1 MRYKM
6 SLRRKLAIATWSAP
20 REGNIYGKME
30 LPATALVDYLDRLR
44 ASSGRRV
51 TVTHAVGK
59 AVALALSQAPWL
71 NGYLRFGRYIPH
83 KTVDISFLVVL
94 EGGQNLAKVK
104 VSQADKLTV
113 LALAQHLE
121 EGAARLRR
129 GEDEAFKKSMA
140 PLRFLPVGLI
150 RPLLH
155 LTGWLTASLGVRA
168 PALGL
173 EAFPF
178 GAAIITS
185 VGMLGIDE
193 GYVPPTPFARVP
205 VYVLV
210 GALRDKPWVEDGN
223 LKIQPTLTLTA
234 TLDHRFVDGYQ
245 AAVLANVVRQ
255 VLLNPELLDTTGQE
269 LAAYF
274 HRQSA

>member
-1 MRYKM
+1 MGYKM
-6 SLRRKLAIATWSAP
+6 SLRRKLAIATWAAP

-30 LPATALVDYLDRLR
+30 LSATALVKYLEQLRQRL
-44 ASSGRRV
+44 GQRV

-104 VSQADKLTV
+104 ISRADTLSMV
-113 LALAQHLE
+113 ELARQLE
-121 EGAARLRR
+121 EGVSRLRR
-129 GEDEAFKKSMA
+129 GEDEVFKKSMA
-140 PLRFLPVGLI
+140 PLRFLPVWAI
-150 RPLLH
+150 RPLLSF
-155 LTGWLTASLGVRA
+155 TGWLTGSLGVRA

-210 GALRDKPWVEDGN
+210 GTLRDKPWVEEGT
-223 LKIQPTLTLTA
+223 LTLHPTLTLTA

-255 VLLNPELLDTTGQE
+255 VLLRPELLEATGQE
-269 LAAYF
+269 LAAHF
-274 HRQSA
+274 HRQTV